1 MQHQESIPSIDEV
14 TPTDKSDSARLP
26 SYRETRRYRF
36 HPYGRP
42 IPVLVNEE
50 DRLLVRFPILIISF
64 LSLTVP

>member
-1 MQHQESIPSIDEV
+1 MEPQHSLLPIDKATAGDKNDPS
-14 TPTDKSDSARLP
+14 RLP

-50 DRLLVRFPILIISF
+50 DRLLVRFPIIIIIFSF
-64 LSLTVP
+64 RH